1 MHSIIEILKQFPAI
15 FAALGIL
22 GGGIA
27 MFFVMLKFGPMRH
40 QAQTELIDAYKEK
53 DKVTKDLLVMQ
64 KDHYDNELSEI
75 KSEKEDYKSKLHAEK
90 EAHQA
95 TLFTVADL
103 QARPNVDKVYEG
115 QQEFFRKNTDCMQAL
130 LKMVQEHDASI
141 EDRTKAIIQPVIDV
155 CEQIAKALNGHKLRK
170 VTRAK

>member
-1 MHSIIEILKQFPAI
+1 
-15 FAALGIL
+15 
-22 GGGIA
+22 

-75 KSEKEDYKSKLHAEK
+75 KNEKEDYKTKLHAEK

-103 QARPNVDKVYEG
+103 QARPNVDKVYQG
-115 QQEFFRKNTDCMQAL
+115 QQEFFQKNTDCMQML
-130 LKMVQEHDASI
+130 LKTSEAMFNTLQEHDKGI
-141 EDRTKAIIQPVIDV
+141 EERTKAIIQPVIDV